1 MKSSFRLILF
11 NNISM
16 QIENR
21 DFCALPD
28 KSQRGSFDLKDFITR
43 KFFISCEKVFLEILN
58 Q

>member
-1 MKSSFRLILF
+1 
-11 NNISM
+11 M